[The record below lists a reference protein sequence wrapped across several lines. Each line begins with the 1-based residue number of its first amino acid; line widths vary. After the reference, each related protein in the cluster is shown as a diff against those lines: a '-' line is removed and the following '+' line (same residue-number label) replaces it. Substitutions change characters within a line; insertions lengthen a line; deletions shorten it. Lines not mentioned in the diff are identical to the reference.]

1 MSKNVEDMNV
11 EERKEYEESLD
22 KTIQLN
28 SIKDKQKLVEEA
40 KEKENTEAEEKKTQE
55 AKEHDAQVIADYK
68 ALNPEVK
75 PEDEPVDK
83 ITDENGEVKGNSD
96 NKNVAFINGYYK
108 RNTTALTKSDRSVKL
123 EEKPDEILQM
133 TDSFENTTW
142 DKMFENT
149 DSDSGCEDIIGDWS
163 PADVYSKIIWNT
175 FVCKADL
182 FKICVKG
189 LAIKPGEGLKTQI
202 RVYGNLSD
210 PDVKGSCEC
219 LTCVSIPFTT
229 HTLTLEQIGK
239 EAIICEKDIWE
250 VGSVLMDAYLTAF
263 SDMWASWF
271 DKEIYDEIETAS
283 PGTTETL
290 GTALN
295 CDPSTAGS
303 CCSDTALVQM
313 YHAVQEIV
321 ASMREGTNPY
331 QPDYI
336 VMSPTVASVFKRL
349 QTPTRVMGYDDIS
362 WDADGRLNKIGSL
375 KVIEYCRANTCSDAS
390 GEVMAVIVDSR
401 RAVGAVFG
409 HKPKT
414 YKFFQSNCNSHRID
428 SWAFFACAELDVNAI
443 AHIVNP

>member
-349 QTPTRVMGYDDIS
+349 QTPTRVMGY
-362 WDADGRLNKIGSL
+362 
-375 KVIEYCRANTCSDAS
+375 
-390 GEVMAVIVDSR
+390 
-401 RAVGAVFG
+401 
-409 HKPKT
+409 
-414 YKFFQSNCNSHRID
+414 
-428 SWAFFACAELDVNAI
+428 
-443 AHIVNP
+443 